1 MIFYVVI
8 TACCSFACQLPFVY
22 LFARFKFL
30 VSKMS
35 RIEKEV
41 KKKVLDTWLS
51 EKGITM
57 RKLAKRF
64 GIHHASVKTIINK
77 FGEHYTLDE
86 LPGRGRK
93 PGSSNPKLDRK
104 VVSLIMKNKSMSIR
118 DLAKKA
124 GTSVG
129 MIQRIKQRNHLK
141 TYKKQK
147 ISKQSAEQKK
157 RAATRARKLY
167 SRLLQRPNACALMD
181 DETYVKEDSKTLP
194 GPQYFTAV
202 VGEDVSDADRS
213 IQVEKFGRKV
223 LVWQAICTC
232 GLKSTIFYT
241 TGTINAEIYRS
252 ECLQKRLLPLY
263 KKHSTPPL
271 FWPDLASAHYAKT
284 TLNWLA
290 ENGIDFVEKNINPPN
305 CPQLRP
311 IERYWAIVKRVFK
324 KTGKAAGNMQ
334 EFKKKIWAQTPK
346 KGMQLLSGT

>member
-167 SRLLQRPNACALMD
+167 SRLLQRPNACVLMD
-181 DETYVKEDSKTLP
+181 DETIK
-194 GPQYFTAV
+194 G
-202 VGEDVSDADRS
+202 
-213 IQVEKFGRKV
+213 
-223 LVWQAICTC
+223 
-232 GLKSTIFYT
+232 GLKNPSGFTILYCLRR
-241 TGTINAEIYRS
+241 GGCKRCGQVDSSGEIWSKSAGMASNMYLWFEVDNFLHYRNYKCGNLSIWVSS
-252 ECLQKRLLPLY
+252 E
-263 KKHSTPPL
+263 
-271 FWPDLASAHYAKT
+271 
-284 TLNWLA
+284 
-290 ENGIDFVEKNINPPN
+290 EI
-305 CPQLRP
+305 
-311 IERYWAIVKRVFK
+311 
-324 KTGKAAGNMQ
+324 AA
-334 EFKKKIWAQTPK
+334 FI
-346 KGMQLLSGT
+346 